1 MGTTRARLAAAAALL
16 TAGFVVTGCSGGDS
30 GSGDGGTSASSRS
43 SGSGGSS
50 GEVADGAVPAPK
62 PADGQSDQA
71 GKQPGGNGQQQ
82 PSLARA
88 IVRTGYLT
96 LESGN
101 IQQARNQVNTVAEG
115 YGGQI
120 ANEETGT
127 DDDGKIDHATLV
139 IKVPTDAYDAAMT
152 AFQRYG
158 TVKQV
163 RQESTDVTEQV
174 VDVDSRVATQ
184 RAGIA
189 RMRSLMARANTVG
202 EVISVETELTRREA
216 DLESLLARQKA
227 LAAQTDLATISVTL
241 NRPGEAPP
249 PAKDHSGFF
258 GGLSAGWDAFT
269 ATVKGL
275 ATAAGALLPF
285 AVAGL
290 VIAVP
295 VWLFFRRRRET
306 EPTPPPAPPQAQT

>member
-16 TAGFVVTGCSGGDS
+16 TAGFVVTGCSGSDG
-30 GSGDGGTSASSRS
+30 GSGDSGTSASS
-43 SGSGGSS
+43 GSS
-50 GEVADGAVPAPK
+50 ASRGEVAGGAVPAPK
-62 PADGQSDQA
+62 AADGQSDQA
-71 GKQPGGNGQQQ
+71 GKQAGQQQ

-96 LESGN
+96 LESAN
-101 IQQARNQVNTVAEG
+101 IQQARNQINTLAQG
-115 YGGQI
+115 YDGEI

-127 DDDGKIDHATLV
+127 DNDGKIDHATLV
-139 IKVPTDAYDAAMT
+139 IKVPTASFDRAM
-152 AFQRYG
+152 ADFQRSG
-158 TVKQV
+158 TVKQI
-163 RQESTDVTEQV
+163 RQESTDMTEQV
-174 VDVDSRVATQ
+174 VDVNSRVATQ

-189 RMRSLMARANTVG
+189 RMRSLMTRANTVG
-202 EVISVETELTRREA
+202 EVISVESELTRREA

-227 LAAQTDLATISVTL
+227 LAAQTELATITVTL

-269 ATVKGL
+269 ATVKAL

-295 VWLFFRRRRET
+295 LWVFYKRRRDT
-306 EPTPPPAPPQAQT
+306 EQTPPAPPQAQT

>member
-1 MGTTRARLAAAAALL
+1 
-16 TAGFVVTGCSGGDS
+16 
-30 GSGDGGTSASSRS
+30 
-43 SGSGGSS
+43 
-50 GEVADGAVPAPK
+50 VADGAVPAPK
-62 PADGQSDQA
+62 AADGQSDQ
-71 GKQPGGNGQQQ
+71 GKQAGQQQ

-96 LESGN
+96 LESAS
-101 IQQARNQVNTVAEG
+101 IQQARNQINTIARG
-115 YGGQI
+115 YDGEI

-139 IKVPTDAYDAAMT
+139 IKVPTASYDRAMT
-152 AFQRYG
+152 DFQKSG

-174 VDVDSRVATQ
+174 VDVNSRVATQ

-189 RMRSLMARANTVG
+189 RMRSLMARANTIG
-202 EVISVETELTRREA
+202 EVISVESELTRREA

-227 LAAQTDLATISVTL
+227 LAAQTELATITVTL

-249 PAKDHSGFF
+249 PAKDHSGFL

-269 ATVKGL
+269 ATVKAL
-275 ATAAGALLPF
+275 ATAVGALVPF

-295 VWLFFRRRRET
+295 LWVFYKRRRDAEQT
-306 EPTPPPAPPQAQT
+306 PPAPPQAQT

>member
-16 TAGFVVTGCSGGDS
+16 TAGFVVTGCSGGDG
-30 GSGDGGTSASSRS
+30 GSGDSGSASR
-43 SGSGGSS
+43 GSNGSS
-50 GEVADGAVPAPK
+50 GEVANGTVPAPK
-62 PADGQSDQA
+62 AAAGQSDQA
-71 GKQPGGNGQQQ
+71 GKQDSQQ

-96 LESGN
+96 LESAN
-101 IQQARNQVNTVAEG
+101 IQQSRNQINTIAQG
-115 YGGQI
+115 YDGEI

-127 DDDGKIDHATLV
+127 DNDGKVDHATLV
-139 IKVPTDAYDAAMT
+139 IKVPTASYDEAMT

-174 VDVDSRVATQ
+174 VDVNSRVATQ

-189 RMRSLMARANTVG
+189 RMRSLMTRANTVG
-202 EVISVETELTRREA
+202 EVISVESELTRREA

-227 LAAQTDLATISVTL
+227 LAAQTELATITVTL
-241 NRPGEAPP
+241 NLPGEVPP
-249 PAKDHSGFF
+249 PAKDHSGFL

-269 ATVKGL
+269 ATVKAL

-285 AVAGL
+285 AVVGL

-295 VWLFFRRRRET
+295 VWVFYKRRRDAEQT
-306 EPTPPPAPPQAQT
+306 PPQAQT

>member
-16 TAGFVVTGCSGGDS
+16 TAGFVVTGCSGSDG
-30 GSGDGGTSASSRS
+30 GSGDSGTSASS
-43 SGSGGSS
+43 GSS
-50 GEVADGAVPAPK
+50 ASRGEVADGAVPAPK
-62 PADGQSDQA
+62 AAAGQSGQA
-71 GKQPGGNGQQQ
+71 GKQAGEQQ

-96 LESGN
+96 LESAN
-101 IQQARNQVNTVAEG
+101 IQQARNQINTLAQG
-115 YGGQI
+115 YDGEI

-127 DDDGKIDHATLV
+127 DNDGKVDHATLV
-139 IKVPTDAYDAAMT
+139 IKVPTGSYDRAMT
-152 AFQRYG
+152 DFQKSG

-174 VDVDSRVATQ
+174 VDVNSRVASQ

-202 EVISVETELTRREA
+202 EVISVESELTRREA

-227 LAAQTDLATISVTL
+227 LAAQTELATITVTL

-269 ATVKGL
+269 ATVKAL

-295 VWLFFRRRRET
+295 VWLYFRRRRTT
-306 EPTPPPAPPQAQT
+306 EPTPPAPPQAQT

>member
-16 TAGFVVTGCSGGDS
+16 TAGFVVTGCSGSDS
-30 GSGDGGTSASSRS
+30 GSGTSA
-43 SGSGGSS
+43 SGGSS
-50 GEVADGAVPAPK
+50 ASRGEVADGAVPAPK
-62 PADGQSDQA
+62 AADGQSDQA
-71 GKQPGGNGQQQ
+71 GKQAGQQQ

-96 LESGN
+96 LESAN
-101 IQQARNQVNTVAEG
+101 IQQARNQINTLARG
-115 YGGQI
+115 YDGEI

-127 DDDGKIDHATLV
+127 DNDGKIDHATLV
-139 IKVPTDAYDAAMT
+139 VKVPTASYDRAMT
-152 AFQRYG
+152 DFQRSG

-174 VDVDSRVATQ
+174 VDVNSRVASQ

-202 EVISVETELTRREA
+202 EVISVESELTRREA

-227 LAAQTDLATISVTL
+227 LAAQTELATITVTL

-269 ATVKGL
+269 ATVKAL

-295 VWLFFRRRRET
+295 VWLYFRRRRTT
-306 EPTPPPAPPQAQT
+306 EPTQQTPPQAQT